1 MLRTFGKPVA
11 FGILAFFAILGFY
24 FGVTTLVSGWKF
36 TQGQFAD
43 YGWFIVDL
51 ALGFAIQVG
60 LYIYLRAL
68 AHKASAKM
76 VAATGTT
83 SATAMVACCAHYL
96 VNVLPFLGVSAIATF
111 VTQYQVELFW
121 LGIVF
126 NILGIVYMGYK
137 IISFKKDHAQ

>member
-1 MLRTFGKPVA
+1 MLRTFGKPVT
-11 FGILAFFAILGFY
+11 FGVLAFFVILGFY

-43 YGWFIVDL
+43 YGWYIVDL

-60 LYIYLRAL
+60 LYIYLRTL

-96 VNVLPFLGVSAIATF
+96 VNALPFLGIGFVATF

-121 LGIVF
+121 AGIALNVLGIA
-126 NILGIVYMGYK
+126 YMVLK
-137 IISFKKDHAQ
+137 IIQFKKAHEK